1 MSGVVSEEM
10 AKGVTNMFL
19 SDYAI
24 GLTGY
29 ASPVTEIQENNLFAY
44 FSITK
49 NLTPLLKGKILYKSK
64 EYGFTAQ
71 VFYTNEGLK
80 KFASVLK

>member
-1 MSGVVSEEM
+1 MSGILSEEM

-44 FSITK
+44 FSVTK
-49 NLTPLLKGKILYKSK
+49 NLTP
-64 EYGFTAQ
+64 
-71 VFYTNEGLK
+71 
-80 KFASVLK
+80 